1 MIYIYI
7 FYFLFFGFLLTAI
20 IGLLASWIDRKVTAK
35 VQYRVGPPLLQPL
48 IDIVKLLGKETLIP
62 AGSSKITFLMAP
74 VIGFASVILVSTL
87 LWVNNIYPTKSFL
100 GDLIVVLYLLV
111 IPSISIIMGGFASKN
126 PLASLGASR
135 EMKLILSYELPF
147 ILAVLVAVIKS
158 GFTFRLGEILA
169 FQAQNGAFVTSWSGT
184 LALIVAI
191 ICMQAKLALVPFDIP
206 EAETEIVGGPLI
218 DIVKLLGKETLI
230 PAGASKITFLMA
242 PVIGLASVILVSTL
256 LWINNIYPARSF
268 LGDLIVVLYLLV
280 IPSIS
285 IIMGGFASRNP
296 LASLGASREMKLI
309 LSYELPF
316 ILAILVAVI
325 KSGFTFRLGEI
336 LIFQG
341 QNGAFV
347 KSWSGTLALIVAII
361 CMQAK
366 LALVP
371 FDIPEAETEISGGV
385 LIEYSGTGLAI
396 YRLMKNMLMFTVPFF
411 LIIVFM
417 GGLRFDGIH
426 LLYGG
431 LKYIGLVALM
441 TVIRN
446 TNPRVRIDQ
455 AVKFFWGPMT
465 IIAIIAIIL
474 ALLGR

>member
-1 MIYIYI
+1 MIYI

-74 VIGFASVILVSTL
+74 VIGLASVILVSTL
-87 LWVNNIYPTKSFL
+87 LWINNIYPAKSFL

-111 IPSISIIMGGFASKN
+111 IPSISIIIGGFASRN
-126 PLASLGASR
+126 PLASLGSSR

-147 ILAVLVAVIKS
+147 ILAILVAVIKS
-158 GFTFRLGEILA
+158 GFTFRLGEILT
-169 FQAQNGAFVTSWSGT
+169 FQAQNGAFVRSWSGT

-218 DIVKLLGKETLI
+218 
-230 PAGASKITFLMA
+230 
-242 PVIGLASVILVSTL
+242 
-256 LWINNIYPARSF
+256 
-268 LGDLIVVLYLLV
+268 
-280 IPSIS
+280 
-285 IIMGGFASRNP
+285 
-296 LASLGASREMKLI
+296 
-309 LSYELPF
+309 
-316 ILAILVAVI
+316 
-325 KSGFTFRLGEI
+325 
-336 LIFQG
+336 
-341 QNGAFV
+341 
-347 KSWSGTLALIVAII
+347 
-361 CMQAK
+361 
-366 LALVP
+366 
-371 FDIPEAETEISGGV
+371 
-385 LIEYSGTGLAI
+385 EYSGSGLAI

-411 LIIVFM
+411 LIIVFI

-426 LLYGG
+426 LLYGV

-455 AVKFFWGPMT
+455 AVKFFWGPVT
-465 IIAIIAIIL
+465 IIAIIAVIL

>member
-1 MIYIYI
+1 MIYI

-74 VIGFASVILVSTL
+74 VIGLASVILVSTL
-87 LWVNNIYPTKSFL
+87 LWINNIYPAKSFL

-111 IPSISIIMGGFASKN
+111 IPSISIIIGGFASRN
-126 PLASLGASR
+126 PLASLGSSR

-147 ILAVLVAVIKS
+147 ILAILVAVIKS
-158 GFTFRLGEILA
+158 GFTFRLGEILT
-169 FQAQNGAFVTSWSGT
+169 FQAQNGAFVRSWSGT

-218 DIVKLLGKETLI
+218 
-230 PAGASKITFLMA
+230 
-242 PVIGLASVILVSTL
+242 
-256 LWINNIYPARSF
+256 
-268 LGDLIVVLYLLV
+268 
-280 IPSIS
+280 
-285 IIMGGFASRNP
+285 
-296 LASLGASREMKLI
+296 
-309 LSYELPF
+309 
-316 ILAILVAVI
+316 
-325 KSGFTFRLGEI
+325 
-336 LIFQG
+336 
-341 QNGAFV
+341 
-347 KSWSGTLALIVAII
+347 
-361 CMQAK
+361 
-366 LALVP
+366 
-371 FDIPEAETEISGGV
+371 
-385 LIEYSGTGLAI
+385 EYSGSGLAI

-411 LIIVFM
+411 LIIVFI
-417 GGLRFDGIH
+417 GGLRLDGIH
-426 LLYGG
+426 LLYGV

-455 AVKFFWGPMT
+455 AVKFFWGPVT
-465 IIAIIAIIL
+465 IIAIIAVIL

>member
-1 MIYIYI
+1 MIYI

-74 VIGFASVILVSTL
+74 VIGLASVILVSTL
-87 LWVNNIYPTKSFL
+87 LWINNIYPAKSFL

-111 IPSISIIMGGFASKN
+111 IPSISIIIGGFASRN
-126 PLASLGASR
+126 PLASLGSSR

-147 ILAVLVAVIKS
+147 ILAILVTVIKS
-158 GFTFRLGEILA
+158 GFTFRLGEILT
-169 FQAQNGAFVTSWSGT
+169 FQAQNGAFVRSWSGT

-218 DIVKLLGKETLI
+218 
-230 PAGASKITFLMA
+230 
-242 PVIGLASVILVSTL
+242 
-256 LWINNIYPARSF
+256 
-268 LGDLIVVLYLLV
+268 
-280 IPSIS
+280 
-285 IIMGGFASRNP
+285 
-296 LASLGASREMKLI
+296 
-309 LSYELPF
+309 
-316 ILAILVAVI
+316 
-325 KSGFTFRLGEI
+325 
-336 LIFQG
+336 
-341 QNGAFV
+341 
-347 KSWSGTLALIVAII
+347 
-361 CMQAK
+361 
-366 LALVP
+366 
-371 FDIPEAETEISGGV
+371 
-385 LIEYSGTGLAI
+385 EYSGSGLAI

-411 LIIVFM
+411 LIIVFI
-417 GGLRFDGIH
+417 GGLRLDGIH
-426 LLYGG
+426 LLYGV

-455 AVKFFWGPMT
+455 AVKFFWGPVT
-465 IIAIIAIIL
+465 IIAIIAVIL

>member
-1 MIYIYI
+1 MIYI

-74 VIGFASVILVSTL
+74 VIG
-87 LWVNNIYPTKSFL
+87 
-100 GDLIVVLYLLV
+100 
-111 IPSISIIMGGFASKN
+111 
-126 PLASLGASR
+126 
-135 EMKLILSYELPF
+135 
-147 ILAVLVAVIKS
+147 
-158 GFTFRLGEILA
+158 
-169 FQAQNGAFVTSWSGT
+169 
-184 LALIVAI
+184 
-191 ICMQAKLALVPFDIP
+191 
-206 EAETEIVGGPLI
+206 
-218 DIVKLLGKETLI
+218 
-230 PAGASKITFLMA
+230 
-242 PVIGLASVILVSTL
+242 LASVILVSTL
-256 LWINNIYPARSF
+256 LWINNIYPAKSF

-309 LSYELPF
+309 LGYELPF
-316 ILAILVAVI
+316 ILAVLVAVI

-336 LIFQG
+336 LTFQA

-347 KSWSGTLALIVAII
+347 RSWSGTLALIVAII

-371 FDIPEAETEISGGV
+371 FDIPEAETEIVGGP
-385 LIEYSGTGLAI
+385 LIEYSGSGLAI

-411 LIIVFM
+411 LIIIFI
-417 GGLRFDGIH
+417 GGLRLDGIH
-426 LLYGG
+426 LLYGV

-455 AVKFFWGPMT
+455 AVKFFWGPVT

>member
-1 MIYIYI
+1 MIYI

-20 IGLLASWIDRKVTAK
+20 IGLLASWIDRKVTAR

-62 AGSSKITFLMAP
+62 AGSSKITFLIAP

-87 LWVNNIYPTKSFL
+87 LWV
-100 GDLIVVLYLLV
+100 
-111 IPSISIIMGGFASKN
+111 
-126 PLASLGASR
+126 
-135 EMKLILSYELPF
+135 
-147 ILAVLVAVIKS
+147 
-158 GFTFRLGEILA
+158 
-169 FQAQNGAFVTSWSGT
+169 
-184 LALIVAI
+184 
-191 ICMQAKLALVPFDIP
+191 
-206 EAETEIVGGPLI
+206 
-218 DIVKLLGKETLI
+218 
-230 PAGASKITFLMA
+230 
-242 PVIGLASVILVSTL
+242 
-256 LWINNIYPARSF
+256 NNIYPARSF

-296 LASLGASREMKLI
+296 LASLGSSREMKLL

-316 ILAILVAVI
+316 ILAILVTVI

-336 LIFQG
+336 LTFQA
-341 QNGAFV
+341 QNGVFV

-371 FDIPEAETEISGGV
+371 FDIPEAETEIVGGP
-385 LIEYSGTGLAI
+385 LIEYSGSGLAI

-417 GGLRFDGIH
+417 GGLRFNGIH

-431 LKYIGLVALM
+431 LEYIGLVALM

>member
-1 MIYIYI
+1 MIYI

-20 IGLLASWIDRKVTAK
+20 IGLLASWIDRKVTAR

-74 VIGFASVILVSTL
+74 VIGLASVILVSTL
-87 LWVNNIYPTKSFL
+87 LWINNIYPAKSFL

-111 IPSISIIMGGFASKN
+111 IPSISII
-126 PLASLGASR
+126 
-135 EMKLILSYELPF
+135 I
-147 ILAVLVAVIKS
+147 
-158 GFTFRLGEILA
+158 
-169 FQAQNGAFVTSWSGT
+169 
-184 LALIVAI
+184 
-191 ICMQAKLALVPFDIP
+191 
-206 EAETEIVGGPLI
+206 
-218 DIVKLLGKETLI
+218 
-230 PAGASKITFLMA
+230 
-242 PVIGLASVILVSTL
+242 
-256 LWINNIYPARSF
+256 
-268 LGDLIVVLYLLV
+268 
-280 IPSIS
+280 
-285 IIMGGFASRNP
+285 GGFASRNP

-316 ILAILVAVI
+316 ILAILVTVI

-336 LIFQG
+336 LTFQA

-347 KSWSGTLALIVAII
+347 RSWSGTLALIVAII

-371 FDIPEAETEISGGV
+371 FDIPEAETEIAGGP
-385 LIEYSGTGLAI
+385 LIEYSGSGLAI

-411 LIIVFM
+411 LIIVFI

-426 LLYGG
+426 LLYGV

-455 AVKFFWGPMT
+455 AVKFFWGPVT

>member
-1 MIYIYI
+1 MIYI

-48 IDIVKLLGKETLIP
+48 IDIVKLLGKETLVP
-62 AGSSKITFLMAP
+62 AGS
-74 VIGFASVILVSTL
+74 
-87 LWVNNIYPTKSFL
+87 
-100 GDLIVVLYLLV
+100 
-111 IPSISIIMGGFASKN
+111 
-126 PLASLGASR
+126 
-135 EMKLILSYELPF
+135 
-147 ILAVLVAVIKS
+147 
-158 GFTFRLGEILA
+158 
-169 FQAQNGAFVTSWSGT
+169 
-184 LALIVAI
+184 
-191 ICMQAKLALVPFDIP
+191 
-206 EAETEIVGGPLI
+206 
-218 DIVKLLGKETLI
+218 
-230 PAGASKITFLMA
+230 SKITFLMA

-256 LWINNIYPARSF
+256 LWINNIYPAKSF

-296 LASLGASREMKLI
+296 LASLGASREMKLV
-309 LSYELPF
+309 LGYELPF
-316 ILAILVAVI
+316 VLATLVSVI
-325 KSGFTFRLGEI
+325 KSGYTFRLGEI
-336 LIFQG
+336 LAFQA

-347 KSWSGTLALIVAII
+347 RSWSGTLALIVAII

-371 FDIPEAETEISGGV
+371 FDIPEAETEIVGGP
-385 LIEYSGTGLAI
+385 LIEYSGSGLAI
-396 YRLMKNMLMFTVPFF
+396 YRLMKNMLMFT
-411 LIIVFM
+411 
-417 GGLRFDGIH
+417 GLRLDGIH
-426 LLYGG
+426 LLYGV

-455 AVKFFWGPMT
+455 AVKFFWGPVT

>member
-1 MIYIYI
+1 MIYI

-74 VIGFASVILVSTL
+74 VIG
-87 LWVNNIYPTKSFL
+87 
-100 GDLIVVLYLLV
+100 
-111 IPSISIIMGGFASKN
+111 
-126 PLASLGASR
+126 
-135 EMKLILSYELPF
+135 
-147 ILAVLVAVIKS
+147 
-158 GFTFRLGEILA
+158 
-169 FQAQNGAFVTSWSGT
+169 
-184 LALIVAI
+184 
-191 ICMQAKLALVPFDIP
+191 
-206 EAETEIVGGPLI
+206 
-218 DIVKLLGKETLI
+218 
-230 PAGASKITFLMA
+230 
-242 PVIGLASVILVSTL
+242 LASVILVSTL
-256 LWINNIYPARSF
+256 LWINNIYPAKSF

-296 LASLGASREMKLI
+296 LASLGASREMKLV
-309 LSYELPF
+309 LGYELPF
-316 ILAILVAVI
+316 ILAMLVSVI
-325 KSGFTFRLGEI
+325 KSGYTFRLGEI
-336 LIFQG
+336 LDFQT

-347 KSWSGTLALIVAII
+347 GSWSGALALIVAII

-371 FDIPEAETEISGGV
+371 FDIPEAETEIIGGP
-385 LIEYSGTGLAI
+385 LIEYSGSGLAI

-411 LIIVFM
+411 LIIVFI
-417 GGLRFDGIH
+417 GGLRLDGIH
-426 LLYGG
+426 LLYSV

>member
-1 MIYIYI
+1 MIYI

-74 VIGFASVILVSTL
+74 VIG
-87 LWVNNIYPTKSFL
+87 
-100 GDLIVVLYLLV
+100 
-111 IPSISIIMGGFASKN
+111 
-126 PLASLGASR
+126 
-135 EMKLILSYELPF
+135 
-147 ILAVLVAVIKS
+147 
-158 GFTFRLGEILA
+158 
-169 FQAQNGAFVTSWSGT
+169 
-184 LALIVAI
+184 
-191 ICMQAKLALVPFDIP
+191 
-206 EAETEIVGGPLI
+206 
-218 DIVKLLGKETLI
+218 
-230 PAGASKITFLMA
+230 
-242 PVIGLASVILVSTL
+242 LASVILVSTL
-256 LWINNIYPARSF
+256 LWINNIYPAKSF

-296 LASLGASREMKLI
+296 LASLGASREMKLV
-309 LSYELPF
+309 LGYELPF
-316 ILAILVAVI
+316 ILAVLVSVI
-325 KSGFTFRLGEI
+325 KSGYTFRLGEI
-336 LIFQG
+336 LTFQA

-347 KSWSGTLALIVAII
+347 RSWSGTLALIVAIM

-371 FDIPEAETEISGGV
+371 FDIPEAETEIVGGP
-385 LIEYSGTGLAI
+385 LIEYSGSGLAI

-417 GGLRFDGIH
+417 GGLRLDGIH
-426 LLYGG
+426 LLYGV

-455 AVKFFWGPMT
+455 AVKFFWGPVT

>member
-1 MIYIYI
+1 MIYI

-62 AGSSKITFLMAP
+62 AGSSKITFLIAP
-74 VIGFASVILVSTL
+74 VIGF
-87 LWVNNIYPTKSFL
+87 
-100 GDLIVVLYLLV
+100 
-111 IPSISIIMGGFASKN
+111 
-126 PLASLGASR
+126 
-135 EMKLILSYELPF
+135 
-147 ILAVLVAVIKS
+147 
-158 GFTFRLGEILA
+158 
-169 FQAQNGAFVTSWSGT
+169 
-184 LALIVAI
+184 
-191 ICMQAKLALVPFDIP
+191 
-206 EAETEIVGGPLI
+206 
-218 DIVKLLGKETLI
+218 
-230 PAGASKITFLMA
+230 
-242 PVIGLASVILVSTL
+242 ASVILVSTL
-256 LWINNIYPARSF
+256 LWINNIYPAKSF

-316 ILAILVAVI
+316 ILAILVTVI

-336 LIFQG
+336 LTFQA

-347 KSWSGTLALIVAII
+347 RSWSGTLALIVAII

-371 FDIPEAETEISGGV
+371 FDIPEAETEIAGGP
-385 LIEYSGTGLAI
+385 LIEYSGSGLAI

-426 LLYGG
+426 LWYGG